1 MTHAHHGTPV
11 VAEGA
16 ALDAARGAV
25 VMIHGRG
32 AGPDNILELVPVIGR
47 PSFAYLAPAAA
58 NRTWYPSSFM
68 RPFAENEP
76 FLGAALTRIGEVLS
90 DLAARGVPAER
101 VVLLGFSQGACLAGE
116 YAVRHPQRY
125 GGVVMLSGGLIGPP
139 GTTWPTTG
147 RLLETPVFLG
157 CSDRDAHI
165 PKDRVDE
172 SAAVFEQMGAEVTE
186 RIYPNMGHLVTSDE
200 IVFVRAMLDHL

>member
-1 MTHAHHGTPV
+1 MTHAHYGTPV
-11 VAEGA
+11 IAQGP
-16 ALDAARGAV
+16 ALDSARGAV

-32 AGPDNILELVPVIGR
+32 AGPDNILELVPVIAR

-58 NRTWYPSSFM
+58 NHTWYPFSFM
-68 RPFAENEP
+68 RPFEENEP
-76 FLGAALTRIGEVLS
+76 FLGGALARIGELVD

-116 YAVRHPQRY
+116 FAVRNPKRY
-125 GGVVMLSGGLIGPP
+125 GGVAMLSGGLIGPP

-147 RLLETPVFLG
+147 QLNGTPVFLG

-165 PKDRVDE
+165 PRHRVDE
-172 SAAVFEQMGAEVTE
+172 SAVVFEQMGAEVTE
-186 RIYPNMGHLVTSDE
+186 RIYPDMGHLVTSDE
-200 IVFVRAMLDHL
+200 IAFVRAMLDRL